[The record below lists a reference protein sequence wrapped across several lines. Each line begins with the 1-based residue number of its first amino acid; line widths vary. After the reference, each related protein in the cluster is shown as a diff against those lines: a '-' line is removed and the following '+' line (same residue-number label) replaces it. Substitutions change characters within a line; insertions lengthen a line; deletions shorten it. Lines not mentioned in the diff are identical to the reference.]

1 MSLCLIFFHFFQN
14 VFVNFALCLC
24 MLVLPCTHIRQL
36 GKGGDQLL
44 QELVLEVVELIE
56 GA

>member
-1 MSLCLIFFHFFQN
+1 MSLCLIFFHFSQN
-14 VFVNFALCLC
+14 VFVSFALY